1 MGNILTSLNKTIIV
15 STLITILFLFYF
27 LQMEE
32 ILMFIFGNF
41 FLDIFMFSCQHNVD
55 RITLVL

>member
-1 MGNILTSLNKTIIV
+1 MGSILTSLNKTIIV
-15 STLITILFLFYF
+15 SILVTILFLFIF

-41 FLDIFMFSCQHNVD
+41 F
-55 RITLVL
+55 